1 MYLEENTKKFFSNY
15 FQENF
20 NIKNKEF
27 TKLVESN
34 SIDSFKALV
43 SKLLS
48 SLQSLVSTNKT
59 NDDILESKGDI
70 RNWKE
75 FKTIDE
81 TIIELIQIKKRD
93 YDQRYPMCPL
103 LDKIKELENF
113 LLTPDIVNLFKQG
126 FIEQNETIKIVYLNY
141 VQLLWVSIFYI
152 LSTQITVQM
161 SDYGLLKVM
170 FAMNEKD
177 KDYQDYFKPLSKCTE
192 DIKTGKTRDFLKNSL
207 KNNAL
212 LSEAIDPFSMW
223 AAGSV
228 ITFLGSLLMAR
239 HVLRIYYRIRKKT
252 ANYFDLQAK
261 FLDISASRNSISKSR
276 DKQIE
281 FANKFR
287 ELAEKVRVE
296 MSVANTQTNMEIQSE
311 NPQYKDLMNSN
322 DEFSSF
328 SLG

>member
-20 NIKNKEF
+20 DIKNREF
-27 TKLVESN
+27 NTLVESS
-34 SIDSFKALV
+34 SIDSFKGLV
-43 SKLLS
+43 NKLLT
-48 SLQSLVSTNKT
+48 SLQSLVNTNKT
-59 NDDILESKGDI
+59 NDGILESRGDI
-70 RNWKE
+70 KNWKE
-75 FKTIDE
+75 FKDLDATI
-81 TIIELIQIKKRD
+81 LQLVQIKKRD
-93 YDQRYPMCPL
+93 YDSKHPFSPF
-103 LDKIKELENF
+103 LDMVQNLETF
-113 LLTPDIVNLFKQG
+113 LLNPDTIQLFKQG
-126 FIEQNETIKIVYLNY
+126 FIEQNETIKLIYLEY
-141 VQLLWVSIFYI
+141 VQMLWVSMFYI
-152 LSTQITVQM
+152 LSTQTNVSVNSM
-161 SDYGLLKVM
+161 GLLEVHYV
-170 FAMNEKD
+170 MNESN
-177 KDYQDYFKPLSKCTE
+177 KDYQDYFKSLSKIDT
-192 DIKTGKTRDFLKNSL
+192 DIKTGKTRDFLKTSL

-261 FLDISASRNSISKSR
+261 FLDISASRNAINGSR

-296 MSVANTQTNMEIQSE
+296 MSVANTQTKMEIQSE
-311 NPQYKDLMNSN
+311 NPQYKDLLNKS

>member
-20 NIKNKEF
+20 DIKNKEF

-34 SIDSFKALV
+34 SIDSFKSLV

-48 SLQSLVSTNKT
+48 SLQSLVSTNKP
-59 NDDILESKGDI
+59 NDGILESKGDI

-75 FKTIDE
+75 FKDLDATI
-81 TIIELIQIKKRD
+81 LQLVQIKKRD
-93 YDQRYPMCPL
+93 YDSKHPFSPF
-103 LDKIKELENF
+103 LDMVQNLETF
-113 LLTPDIVNLFKQG
+113 LLNPDTIQLFRQG
-126 FIEQNETIKIVYLNY
+126 FIEQNETIKLIYLEY
-141 VQLLWVSIFYI
+141 VQMLWVSMFYI
-152 LSTQITVQM
+152 LSTQTNVSVNSM
-161 SDYGLLKVM
+161 GLLEVRYV
-170 FAMNEKD
+170 MNESN
-177 KDYQDYFKPLSKCTE
+177 KDYQDYFKPLSKINE

-261 FLDISASRNSISKSR
+261 FLDISASRNVISGSR

-296 MSVANTQTNMEIQSE
+296 MSVANTQTKMEIQSE
-311 NPQYKDLMNSN
+311 NPQYKDLMNRS